1 MPEASREQ
9 IEAIVA
15 DLLNSRSV
23 NYYERKNNR
32 IALYFCEYKGIHFN
46 IKITNHYHVEIWTYS
61 DNPVAPEM
69 RLFVLE
75 TLNAYQ
81 ASNREIQA
89 YIDEDDRII
98 FRRSFS
104 CLEGASISGQIISAN
119 MEIFFK
125 NTIHHK
131 YLRSKFAQG

>member
-15 DLLNSRSV
+15 DILDSHSV
-23 NYYERKNNR
+23 NYYKRKNNR
-32 IALYFCEYKGIHFN
+32 IALYFCEYKGINFN
-46 IKITNHYHVEIWTYS
+46 IKIKNNYHVETWTYS
-61 DNPVAPEM
+61 DKPVSPGM

-75 TLNAYQ
+75 TLNAYE
-81 ASNREIQA
+81 ATNREIQA

-104 CLEGASISGQIISAN
+104 CLEGDSISDQVISAN
-119 MEIFFK
+119 MGIFFK

-131 YLRSKFAQG
+131 YLSSKFAQD